1 MIEKIHCIQFPA
13 IVKGARLIA
22 TVEEKITDPGYFA
35 RIRFSDGFIDQFTI
49 TRNGRVK
56 GTKLRARPYALAIR
70 FDINH
75 IFKIVPGKFFH
86 VFQHPI
92 RGNYINVW
100 ILEREAVPGQ
110 ISYAVFYRQFYRFEL
125 VRFDNKW
132 VPFTKSNLFP
142 EVDQELIT
150 KIQSVLSKV

>member
-1 MIEKIHCIQFPA
+1 MTEKTHCIQFPV
-13 IVKGARLIA
+13 IVKGARLMAI
-22 TVEEKITDPGYFA
+22 VEEKTTSPGYFA

-49 TRNGRVK
+49 TPNGRVK
-56 GTKLRARPYALAIR
+56 GTKLRAKPYAQSIR
-70 FDINH
+70 FDISH

-86 VFQHPI
+86 VFQHSI

-100 ILEREAVPGQ
+100 ILERETAPGQ

-132 VPFTKSNLFP
+132 VPYTKSNLFP

-150 KIQSVLSKV
+150 KIQGILVKV